1 MGQPRA
7 VNVADSSARWRSPL
21 TLDPRAWVYAGL
33 AVVLAIA
40 LGLRLWGVKQ
50 GLPFAYNT
58 DEETLY
64 LPQAIHMFGHGL
76 NPHYFENPPAFTYA
90 LHVLLTV
97 LLGSDAT
104 RTFSSD
110 PTSVYV
116 IARCF
121 VAVIGTATVWLVY
134 ATGARLFRR
143 EVGLLAAAIMA
154 VAFLP
159 VFYAHLAL
167 NDVPT
172 LLPLTLALFG
182 AAGVARKGRLIDY
195 ATAGVGVG
203 LACATKYTGG
213 VIVVSV
219 LAAGFLHL
227 REYSDRRM
235 VLGRLAVASALA
247 LLAFV
252 VSNPYSVLTFNQFWA
267 GLSHQSTLSSEAQ
280 GKLGAPRTGGF
291 VYYMWTLTWGFGW
304 LPSVAVVG
312 ATLTIWRNN
321 KTAGLLLVPTAA
333 LFVVFMG
340 LETRYFG
347 RWMLPIFPILC
358 LLAAYFGFELA
369 ARIGKLFGAWH
380 VRIGRALAIGT
391 VTFGLCAQGLFYSIH
406 VDNVLSR
413 PFTAEKARRWMVAHV
428 PVGSRVVIEPVVPNA
443 WLEYLPGS
451 PERAAGKRIRW
462 HKLPA
467 LHRLDVTDTGIAPR
481 SGPQLSIE
489 DYERTL
495 SPALIPYYERYRY
508 CWVLTGSTQSGRAF
522 ADPRAVPGAVA
533 YYHALASEGAVVYH
547 VTPYGRGR
555 RPIPFNFD
563 WSFDY
568 YPLAYVTP
576 GPEITIYRLT
586 GGDCRSPISRG

>member
-1 MGQPRA
+1 MAQPRA
-7 VNVADSSARWRSPL
+7 VGLVDDARWGNL
-21 TLDPRAWVYAGL
+21 APRGWVCVGL
-33 AVVLAIA
+33 AVVLAVA
-40 LGLRLWGVKQ
+40 LGLRLWGLKQ

-64 LPQAIHMFGHGL
+64 LPRAVHMFGHGL
-76 NPHYFENPPAFTYA
+76 NPGYFDNPPGFTYA
-90 LHVLLTV
+90 LYALLTV
-97 LLGSDAT
+97 LMGDEAT

-110 PTSVYV
+110 PTSVYL

-121 VAVIGTATVWLVY
+121 VAVLGTATVWLVY
-134 ATGARLFRR
+134 AAGARLLRR

-182 AAGVARKGRLIDY
+182 AAGVARKGRLSDY

-213 VIVVSV
+213 IIVVSV
-219 LAAGFLHL
+219 IAAGFLHL
-227 REYSDRRM
+227 RESSDRRL
-235 VLGRLAVASALA
+235 VFGGLAAAGALA

-252 VSNPYSVLTFNQFWA
+252 VANPYSVLAFNEFWA
-267 GLSHQSTLSSEAQ
+267 GISHQSALSSEAQ

-304 LPSVAVVG
+304 LPGVAAVG
-312 ATLTIWRNN
+312 GALTIWRNN
-321 KTAGLLLVPTAA
+321 KTAALLLVPTAV
-333 LFVVFMG
+333 LFIVFMS

-358 LLAAYFGFELA
+358 LLAAYFGLEFA
-369 ARIGKLFGAWH
+369 ARIGEVLGAWH
-380 VRIGRALAIGT
+380 VRLGRALVVGVVAL
-391 VTFGLCAQGLFYSIH
+391 GLCAQGLLYSTH
-406 VDNVLSR
+406 VDTVLSR
-413 PFTAEKARRWMVAHV
+413 PFTAEQARRWMVSHV

-443 WLEYLPGS
+443 WLEYLPG
-451 PERAAGKRIRW
+451 PERADGKRIRW
-462 HKLPA
+462 YKLPV
-467 LHRLDVTDTGIAPR
+467 LRQRDITGAGIVQR

-495 SPALIPYYERYRY
+495 SPALIPYYERLGY

-522 ADPRAVPGAVA
+522 SDPLAVPGAVA
-533 YYHALASEGAVVYH
+533 YYRALASAGVVVYH

-563 WSFDY
+563 WSFDF
-568 YPLAYVTP
+568 YPLAYRAP

-586 GGDCRSPISRG
+586 GGGCRSPISRG